1 MSGNEEPIIEDY
13 VVRARFNGVPIEK
26 FIGAEAREQYATV
39 SGKPDF
45 IMVSYVRLSK
55 ESVKEIDTF
64 ILREDKDGTGMIL
77 MSDGDKYE
85 KAKAFIEAMGGE
97 VIRQ

>member
-1 MSGNEEPIIEDY
+1 M
-13 VVRARFNGVPIEK
+13 VRAKFEGVSIDK
-26 FIGAEAREQYATV
+26 FIGAEARERYAEV

-45 IMVSYVRLSK
+45 IMVSYVRLSE

-77 MSDGDKYE
+77 MSEGDRYE